1 MPLLFISIYAYIC
14 KMIAVITGDIIH
26 SQQADTKVWITRLK
40 DLLANWGGAPK
51 TWEIYRGDEFQF
63 RCNINDAF
71 WHFLAIKSLIKSQEN
86 LDVRIAIGLGEE
98 NFSSEKITESNGTA
112 YVHSGRLLDDL
123 KNNGHTVAVKTS
135 NDSVNRD
142 LNILL
147 KWSSKDFD
155 NWTMA
160 TAEIIHEMIMNREN
174 TQESLAKKFAI
185 SQSSVSQR
193 LKRANYELIVETN
206 QYFKKKISE
215 L

>member
-1 MPLLFISIYAYIC
+1 
-14 KMIAVITGDIIH
+14 MIAVITGDIIN
-26 SQQADTKVWITRLK
+26 SQHADTEVWITRLK
-40 DLLANWGGAPK
+40 NLLETWGSAPG

-63 RCNINDAF
+63 KCSIDSVF

-86 LDVRIAIGLGEE
+86 LDVRMAIGIGEE
-98 NFSSEKITESNGTA
+98 SFSSEKITESNGTA
-112 YVHSGRLLDDL
+112 YVNSGRLLNDL
-123 KNNGHTVAVKTS
+123 KNDGHTVAIKTS
-135 NDSVNRD
+135 NESVDRD

-160 TAEIIHEMIMNREN
+160 TSEIIHEMIMNPDI
-174 TQESLAKKFAI
+174 TQEDLAKRFAI
-185 SQSSVSQR
+185 SQSSISQR

-206 QYFKKKISE
+206 QYFRKKISE